1 MKKYKLKKA
10 GLLATAA
17 VAAFVINGRAQSVD
31 SLLDK
36 LVDKGIL
43 TVKEA
48 QELRTESDKDFDKAY
63 ATKTGMPEWVTAL
76 KFNGDVRVRYEN
88 FTAENPAFVDQ
99 NRFRFRLRFGAVAT
113 FMDDFEAGFRLTSS
127 QQQGNF
133 GGDPISGNAT
143 MTDNASKKYI
153 FIDQAYGKWSPLKGP
168 HLSGSVTVG
177 KMENPFV
184 FSDMVF
190 DPDYTPEGMA
200 LQTGYRFND
209 AQSLQLIG
217 GAFVLD
223 ELGGSSDDAYLYG
236 VQARLDSSWT
246 TKVKISAGIAGM
258 IIQNDQSLV
267 NGAVP
272 NINRGND
279 RNADPVPGS
288 YPVYNFNPIVGDVS
302 LTYTFDSG
310 PLYTGPFPVKFG
322 GDAIYNPAAASS
334 SASLADNY
342 GYSAGILIGK
352 AGKKGTWELAYTWK
366 FLGGNAWW
374 EELVDSDF
382 GAFYQAPQV
391 NSGLGAGYGSGTG
404 VQGHIVK
411 LAYSPYDCI
420 ILSAKWFRTELLN
433 GSPPGSDST
442 MNRVQ
447 VDAMWKF

>member
-1 MKKYKLKKA
+1 MKKQKLGKA

-48 QELRTESDKDFDKAY
+48 QELRTESDKDFDRAY
-63 ATKTGMPEWVTAL
+63 AAKTGMPDWVTSL

-88 FTAENPAFVDQ
+88 FTADNPLFIDQ

-127 QQQGNF
+127 QEQGSF

-143 MTDNASKKYI
+143 FTDNASKKYI

-168 HLSGSVTVG
+168 HLSGSLTVG

-190 DPDYTPEGMA
+190 DQDYTPEGIAM
-200 LQTGYRFND
+200 QSGYRFND
-209 AQSLQLIG
+209 AQTVQLIG

-223 ELGGSSDDAYLYG
+223 ELGASSDEAYLYG

-246 TKVKISAGIAGM
+246 PKIKSSAGVAGLF
-258 IIQNDQSLV
+258 IVNDQDLI
-267 NGAVP
+267 NTAVP

-279 RNADPVPGS
+279 RNAATAPS
-288 YPVYNFNPIVGDVS
+288 YNFNPIVADAS
-302 LTYTFDSG
+302 LTYMLDSA
-310 PLYTGPFPVKFG
+310 PLYTGQFPIKVG
-322 GDAIYNPAAASS
+322 GDAIYNPAAPSS
-334 SASLADNY
+334 SPALTDNY

-366 FLGGNAWW
+366 YLGGNAWW

-382 GAFYQAPQV
+382 GAFYQTPLA
-391 NSGLGAGYGSGTG
+391 NSGLGAPAYGSGTG

-411 LAYSPYDCI
+411 LAYSPYDSI
-420 ILSAKWFRTELLN
+420 TLSAKWFRTELLN

-447 VDAMWKF
+447 VDALWRF

>member
-1 MKKYKLKKA
+1 MKNHKLKKA
-10 GLLATAA
+10 GLLTTAA

-48 QELRTESDKDFDKAY
+48 QELRTESDKDFEKAY
-63 ATKTGMPEWVTAL
+63 AAKTGMPEWVTSL

-113 FMDDFEAGFRLTSS
+113 LMDDFEAGFRLTSS

-168 HLSGSVTVG
+168 HLSGSLTVG

-190 DPDYTPEGMA
+190 DQDYTPEGLAMQSA
-200 LQTGYRFND
+200 YRFND
-209 AQSLQLIG
+209 AQTVQLTG

-223 ELGGSSDDAYLYG
+223 EVGASSSDSYMYG
-236 VQARLDSSWT
+236 VQARLDSAWT
-246 TKVKISAGIAGM
+246 PKIKTSGGVAAL
-258 IIQNDQSLV
+258 IIQNDQALV
-267 NGAVP
+267 NAAVP

-279 RNADPVPGS
+279 RDVATA
-288 YPVYNFNPIVGDVS
+288 PVYNFNPIVGDLS
-302 LTYTFDSG
+302 LTYTLDSG
-310 PLYTGPFPVKFG
+310 PLYTGPFPIKVG
-322 GDAIYNPAAASS
+322 GDAIYNPAAPSA

-342 GYSAGILIGK
+342 GYSAGVLIGK

-366 FLGGNAWW
+366 YLGGNAWW

-382 GAFYQAPQV
+382 GAFYQVPQA

-411 LAYSPYDCI
+411 LAYSPYDCV

-433 GSPPGSDST
+433 GSPAGSDST

>member
-1 MKKYKLKKA
+1 MKKQKLRKA

-48 QELRTESDKDFDKAY
+48 SDLRTESDKDFEKAY
-63 ATKTGMPEWVTAL
+63 AAKTGMPEWVTAL
-76 KFNGDVRVRYEN
+76 KFNGDIRARYEN
-88 FTAENPAFVDQ
+88 FTASNPEFVDR

-113 FMDDFEAGFRLTSS
+113 LMDDFEAGFRLTSS
-127 QQQGNF
+127 EQQGAF
-133 GGDPISGNAT
+133 GGDPISGNST
-143 MTDNASKKYI
+143 FTDNGSKKYI

-168 HLSGSVTVG
+168 HLSGSLTVG

-190 DPDYTPEGMA
+190 DQDYTPEGFA
-200 LQTGYRFND
+200 VQSAYRFND
-209 AQSLQLIG
+209 AQALQLIG

-246 TKVKISAGIAGM
+246 TKVKTSAGVAGL
-258 IIQNDQSLV
+258 IIQDDQSLV

-279 RNADPVPGS
+279 RSAPTTAS
-288 YPVYNFNPIVGDVS
+288 VYNFNPIVADAS
-302 LTYTFDSG
+302 LTYTLDSG
-310 PLYTGPFPVKFG
+310 PLYTGPFPIKVG
-322 GDAIYNPAAASS
+322 GDFIINPAAPS
-334 SASLADNY
+334 SAPSSADNY

-352 AGKKGTWELAYTWK
+352 AGKKNTWEISYTWK

-382 GAFYQAPQV
+382 GAFYQVAQV
-391 NSGLGAGYGSGTG
+391 NSGLAAGYGSGTG

-411 LAYSPYDCI
+411 LAYSPYDSI
-420 ILSAKWFRTELLN
+420 TLSAKWFGTELVN
-433 GSPPGSDST
+433 ASPAGSDSK
-442 MNRVQ
+442 MNRIQ
-447 VDAMWKF
+447 VDALWRF